1 MGKYTPEG
9 FDYPQLAPEIYG
21 AAASQMF
28 AYAPMDYNAPYVM
41 PQTLNIQPQLQDVD
55 SSYMAA
61 LNAGADPNSALI
73 ATLGAKQKLY
83 SEKQNFD
90 GQQRAQVDQ
99 INASARWQE
108 DVSDMQSLDKV
119 YNSLIA
125 QADDAVTAQRQAL
138 VKSASDKRAVWKMEE
153 ARKQFWYNNFV
164 KSFDYDPK
172 TRSMVVKKDASKE
185 FVNQLQTVYGDG
197 FSIPEVTGTESSTS
211 NTTTTKTN

>member
-1 MGKYTPEG
+1 
-9 FDYPQLAPEIYG
+9 
-21 AAASQMF
+21 MF

-99 INASARWQE
+99 VNASARWQE
-108 DVSDMQSLDKV
+108 DVQDMQSLDKV
-119 YNSLIA
+119 YNTLIA
-125 QADDAVTAQRQAL
+125 GADDAVTAQRQAL
-138 VKSASDKRAVWKMEE
+138 VKSASDKRSVWKMEE

-172 TRSMVVKKDASKE
+172 TRSMTVKKDASKE
-185 FVNQLQTVYGDG
+185 FVNQLSAAYGND
-197 FSIPEVTGTESSTS
+197 FSIPEVAETTTTTS
-211 NTTTTKTN
+211 NTTTINN